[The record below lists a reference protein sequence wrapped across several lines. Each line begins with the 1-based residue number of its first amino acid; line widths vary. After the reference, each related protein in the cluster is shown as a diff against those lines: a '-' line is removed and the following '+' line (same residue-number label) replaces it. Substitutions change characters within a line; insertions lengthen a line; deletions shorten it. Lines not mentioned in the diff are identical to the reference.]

1 MSDYGKFDHPEII
14 NNLFYP
20 RPEEQTSLAG
30 KDIIELSIP
39 VEPGINIGGKI
50 FISGKTAP
58 SILFF
63 HGNGEIVIDY
73 DDLGPMYVNL
83 GINFIPVDYRGYGRS
98 GGHPNVSSMMKDCHT
113 IFDYVRKW
121 LADNGHAMTFIV
133 MGRSLGSASALE
145 LAACYD
151 DRIDGIIID
160 SGFAHILPLLRII
173 GIDPDRLGLREDDG
187 PGNLD
192 KIRKF
197 HKPTLVIHAKRD
209 HIIPYSDGKKL
220 FDSSPAANK
229 KMLTIPIA
237 DHNTIFMYGLQEY
250 LAAIKEF
257 ADTITSC

>member
-1 MSDYGKFDHPEII
+1 MSDYSRYDRPEIT

-20 RPEEQTSLAG
+20 RPEEQPSLTG
-30 KDIIELSIP
+30 KNIIELSIP
-39 VEPGINIGGKI
+39 VGDGIHIGGKI
-50 FISGKTAP
+50 FIAGKTAP

-98 GGHPNVSSMMKDCHT
+98 GGRPNVSSMMKDCHT
-113 IFDYVRKW
+113 IYEYVRKW
-121 LADNGHAMTFIV
+121 LEENRYDMRFIV

-145 LAACYD
+145 LAACYE

-160 SGFAHILPLLRII
+160 SGFAFTLPLLRII
-173 GIDPDRLGLREDDG
+173 GINPDRLGLREDDG
-187 PGNLD
+187 PGNID

-197 HKPTLVIHAKRD
+197 HKPTLIIHAERD

-220 FDSSPAANK
+220 FDSSPAADK
-229 KMLTIPIA
+229 KMITIPIA
-237 DHNTIFMYGLQEY
+237 NHNTIFMYGLKEY

-257 ADTITSC
+257 VGTITSS